1 MNSLKNKSSQ
11 SVYSSFLHI
20 IFFSIVVIL
29 NYYNPYI
36 NELVE
41 IVFMGFFVGISSV
54 FNFLFHLMLRSTSI
68 LIFGIASIVLRI
80 LSVNLLTGITIIVL
94 ATLTNTYL
102 IVELNMLLN
111 FITLNFILQLGVA
124 LAAKWLMR
132 SLFKKPKKR
141 TFIFTD
147 TKEQTIL
154 DQLNIFKGDD
164 KNSLVTIHHGL
175 DPNEILKM
183 VTKEECTG
191 IYLYLEAGS
200 LHTLELIIES
210 LSRYAFELHWILPN
224 TFFNNRDLPFTTV
237 CLNLPPVLLDS
248 NQYLLKRAMDVTIS
262 SSALLLLAPVFALIG
277 VIIKLTDGGPII
289 YSQLR
294 HGHHAKPFLM
304 LKFRSMTIDSDLITT
319 RVTSNDGRIT
329 PFGKFLRSIS
339 ADELPQLWNVL
350 AGEMSLV
357 GPRPHILSDTDFFSK
372 NIQGF
377 LKRHQVKPGLT
388 GLAQINSRG
397 KTETIEEM
405 EAKLRDDMAYIEGW
419 SLFFDLKILIKTPIA
434 MWLLRRSTH

>member
-41 IVFMGFFVGISSV
+41 IVFMGFFVAISSV

-68 LIFGIASIVLRI
+68 VIFGIASIVLRI
-80 LSVNLLTGITIIVL
+80 LSVNMLTGITIIVL

-111 FITLNFILQLGVA
+111 FIALNFILQLGAA
-124 LAAKWLMR
+124 LAAKWLM
-132 SLFKKPKKR
+132 SSVFKKPKKR
-141 TFIFTD
+141 TLIFTD

-154 DQLNIFKGDD
+154 DQLNILKGGD
-164 KNSLVTIHHGL
+164 KDSLITIHHSL
-175 DPNEILKM
+175 DVNEILNLAS
-183 VTKEECTG
+183 KEGCNA
-191 IYLYLEAGS
+191 IYLHLEAES
-200 LHTLELIIES
+200 LNSLESLIDS
-210 LSRYAFELHWILPN
+210 LSRYAFELHWILPKA
-224 TFFNNRDLPFTTV
+224 FFNNRAASLTTV
-237 CLNLPPVLLDS
+237 CLNLPPVFLDI
-248 NQYLLKRAMDVTIS
+248 NQYIIKRAMDVIIS
-262 SSALLLLAPVFALIG
+262 SVLLLLLSPLFILVAIL
-277 VIIKLTDGGPII
+277 IKLTDGGPVI

-294 HGHHAKPFLM
+294 HGYHAEPFLM
-304 LKFRSMTIDSDLITT
+304 FKFRSMALDSDLSMS
-319 RVTSNDGRIT
+319 RVTSNDDRVTRI
-329 PFGKFLRSIS
+329 GKFMRTIS
-339 ADELPQLWNVL
+339 ADELPQLWNVI

-357 GPRPHILSDTDFFSK
+357 GPRPHILSDTEFFSK

-397 KTETIEEM
+397 KTDSIDDM
-405 EAKLRDDMAYIEGW
+405 ELKLRDDMTYIEEW
-419 SLFFDLKILIKTPIA
+419 ALLSDLHILIKTPIA
-434 MWLLRRSTH
+434 MWNQRRSTY